1 MDCVRVRVCAHARL
15 RAWTVGAP
23 TGQLTCGWF
32 SSGNF
37 AAAVEGVSSWS
48 SFSFYFLI
56 RLASDGAKPFPVSAM
71 LLPHLAL
78 PPKERKDTSVPRP
91 ASVHAALATAPHRN
105 TFSSKMRMLVL
116 SSQISKKLSK
126 TSHLSLPLAR
136 HTDLARQLPVFNQAE
151 PFGADRY
158 AGRAVSSSL
167 DGRWWRPRAS
177 WACCTEGVGFLAAL
191 LQAVGR
197 VLFFAHGLATVR
209 LSVQPVSV
217 AARSWRRSLCSQ
229 RPRSRHSCGRRS
241 SHPAL
246 CRCASPVCQQDG
258 GVEARVSGQAGL
270 LSPWAGRSR
279 QRHVYGAPSS
289 PFHLEEAA
297 CLSGP

>member
-1 MDCVRVRVCAHARL
+1 M
-15 RAWTVGAP
+15 
-23 TGQLTCGWF
+23 
-32 SSGNF
+32 
-37 AAAVEGVSSWS
+37 
-48 SFSFYFLI
+48 
-56 RLASDGAKPFPVSAM
+56 
-71 LLPHLAL
+71 
-78 PPKERKDTSVPRP
+78 PRP

-229 RPRSRHSCGRRS
+229 RQRSRHSCGRRS

-258 GVEARVSGQAGL
+258 GVEARVKPACSLPGRGGL
-270 LSPWAGRSR
+270 ANGTFMGRPAPLSTWRRLP
-279 QRHVYGAPSS
+279 
-289 PFHLEEAA
+289 A
-297 CLSGP
+297 CLAPDDETAPGDTVSLVFPHSVHLLRLCQTLGFQGSK